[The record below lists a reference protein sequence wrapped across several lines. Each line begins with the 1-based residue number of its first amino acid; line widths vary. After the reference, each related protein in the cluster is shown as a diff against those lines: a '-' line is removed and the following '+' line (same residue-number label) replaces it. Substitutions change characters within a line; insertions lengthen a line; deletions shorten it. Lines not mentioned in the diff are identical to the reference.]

1 MKELLRILEA
11 LKYRGATWK
20 ARRVSR
26 QYLFDVIEC
35 ATLVQVEE
43 GVLRG
48 LVEVQR
54 WDGLCRVKAEVACYL
69 GGLLDD
75 KGEFKHQRHSRA
87 KTTKLYEYSSEVL
100 YCHSSILGIDLG
112 WKPMGGIPEEHQHL
126 VEMAENLVAVY
137 DRDRQAAKE
146 KEKIATTNQKA
157 TNKTKGERA
166 LFG

>member
-1 MKELLRILEA
+1 MKELLRVLEA
-11 LKYRGATWK
+11 LCQRGGTWK

-35 ATLVQVEE
+35 TTLIQVDE

-48 LVEVQR
+48 LIEVQR
-54 WDGLCRVKAEVACYL
+54 WDGLCRVKTEVAYYL
-69 GGLLDD
+69 GGRLDN

-100 YCHSSILGIDLG
+100 YRYSSILGISLG
-112 WKPMGGIPEEHQHL
+112 WKPMGNVPAEHQYL
-126 VEMAENLVAVY
+126 VEMAERLVAVY
-137 DRDRQAAKE
+137 DRDRQTVKDKE
-146 KEKIATTNQKA
+146 KTAVANQKTA
-157 TNKTKGERA
+157 NKTKGEQA